1 MNIFR
6 LKEGSALDSKL
17 VLQWNISNIGSWTSF
32 IKGLDDNIIDVKFE
46 RMHTDI
52 TFITFKSEEH
62 KTWFILRY
70 S

>member
-6 LKEGSALDSKL
+6 LKEGSELDSKL

-32 IKGLDDNIIDVKFE
+32 IKGLDDNIINVKFE
-46 RMHTDI
+46 RMHTD
-52 TFITFKSEEH
+52 ITFKSEEH

>member
-17 VLQWNISNIGSWTSF
+17 VLQWNNSNIGSWTSF
-32 IKGLDDNIIDVKFE
+32 IRGLDDNIINVKLE
-46 RMHTDI
+46 YSMHTD
-52 TFITFKSEEH
+52 ITFKSEEH